1 MVEIA
6 GVKAPRS
13 NLARDIT
20 GFVQDA
26 ESQLPFH
33 HSNSRLL
40 LGRPDRGAPAVT
52 PLEIRPERLVA
63 VHPSTRKVHP
73 MYRIP
78 ILLLPL
84 VALLV
89 AAAGPDGS
97 VIAHNGN
104 GHGALACTTCHG
116 QNFQGTPTIH
126 APALAGLSAA
136 TILARLA
143 HYAGP
148 TGHNAMMRQVATAL
162 SPAERRA
169 VAHYL
174 ASLPKPH

>member
-1 MVEIA
+1 M
-6 GVKAPRS
+6 
-13 NLARDIT
+13 
-20 GFVQDA
+20 
-26 ESQLPFH
+26 H
-33 HSNSRLL
+33 
-40 LGRPDRGAPAVT
+40 
-52 PLEIRPERLVA
+52 
-63 VHPSTRKVHP
+63 
-73 MYRIP
+73 RIP

-104 GHGALACTTCHG
+104 GHGAPACTTCHG
-116 QNFQGTPTIH
+116 PNFQGTPTIR

-148 TGHNAMMRQVATAL
+148 TGHNAMMRQVANAL
-162 SPAERRA
+162 SPVERQA
-169 VAHYL
+169 VASYL
-174 ASLPKPH
+174 AGLQRPQ